1 MTTPVTTA
9 LGRGLREL
17 RTQADLTQA
26 QVAANAGVDAPYL
39 SRVESGE
46 RDLRWSTVL
55 RLLDAL
61 GADLHQLA
69 DAMAEAKK
77 RDRST
82 KR

>member
-1 MTTPVTTA
+1 MAPA
-9 LGRGLREL
+9 AGL
-17 RTQADLTQA
+17 A
-26 QVAANAGVDAPYL
+26 QVAGHARVDAPYL

-61 GADLHQLA
+61 GADLTQLA
-69 DAMAEAKK
+69 DAVAEVEK
-77 RDRST
+77 RDRPA